1 VHDVKTGHSV
11 AFVSSRDVLRL
22 PAGVCSV
29 AKLSVLSVILCT
41 CCAEK
46 RWFIGLCLVFM
57 IQCYLTE
64 CRLLTQTL
72 LFNIFQM
79 NMRLFPLDFLSPLFQ
94 TYTPFGTHQNNAT
107 HRVFVLHYV
116 CSIQFQRCMDIN
128 VYVHFRAQ
136 IEGIFCVP
144 ISCEI
149 PRRYRDI
156 VVKFH
161 GPFAGSA
168 PSCSWSESGRKLT
181 TSVSPFLLLHDGCSR
196 DYTSRPVCSTS
207 SYTARHF
214 VHICNCSLSE
224 S

>member
-1 VHDVKTGHSV
+1 
-11 AFVSSRDVLRL
+11 
-22 PAGVCSV
+22 
-29 AKLSVLSVILCT
+29 
-41 CCAEK
+41 
-46 RWFIGLCLVFM
+46 
-57 IQCYLTE
+57 
-64 CRLLTQTL
+64 
-72 LFNIFQM
+72 
-79 NMRLFPLDFLSPLFQ
+79 MRLFPLDFLSPLFQ

-224 S
+224 SWYCSATILLCQVHATILSCCEVRDDIVGHDHMILALVRLLLLTYFSLISLPYCHKTRQHAR